1 MAAITASMAHEI
13 NQPLAAI
20 ATNAAAGLR
29 WLSNKSPNIDEAA
42 AALDRIV
49 KDGHRVHHVIETV
62 RAMFKSDSQEKTLF
76 DINDLILEVF
86 GLLHTELQRN
96 DVLVEHALAEGLPR
110 VLADRVQL
118 QQVVMNLVM
127 NAVEAMRQ
135 VIDRPRTMRVSSG
148 RHDPAGLII
157 ALEDCGT
164 GIDPENLKRVFEP
177 FFTTKPHGTGMGLSI
192 CRSIVEAHRG
202 RLVASPARPH
212 GMVFH
217 VILPVDE

>member
-1 MAAITASMAHEI
+1 
-13 NQPLAAI
+13 
-20 ATNAAAGLR
+20 
-29 WLSNKSPNIDEAA
+29 
-42 AALDRIV
+42 
-49 KDGHRVHHVIETV
+49 
-62 RAMFKSDSQEKTLF
+62 
-76 DINDLILEVF
+76 
-86 GLLHTELQRN
+86 LLHTELQRN

-192 CRSIVEAHRG
+192 CRSIIEAHRG
-202 RLVASPARPH
+202 RLVASPACPH
-212 GMVFH
+212 GMVFR
-217 VILPVDE
+217 VILPLDE